1 MSETNINSAAI
12 LLNSTFQ
19 RFTGRVNSI
28 LMVPVVRS
36 PETRSE
42 ATAIISSG
50 MNKDTE
56 LSRNSRVKV
65 TPLGSLG
72 FTS

>member
-1 MSETNINSAAI
+1 MSNAAS

-19 RFTGRVNSI
+19 RLTGRVSSI
-28 LMVPVVRS
+28 LIVPVVRS
-36 PETRSE
+36 PDTRSD

-50 MNKDTE
+50 MNKETE
-56 LSRNSRVKV
+56 LSRNSRVNV
-65 TPLGSLG
+65 TPLGSFG